1 MRKSVL
7 TLLLLF
13 IAMMMQ
19 AQQHLITGAIIDKG
33 TNDPVEASTVQ
44 LLRADSTY
52 ISGAISDENG
62 LFSLQAPEDGSYLL
76 KITSV
81 GYKPTVRRIMM
92 TQGKDLAMGKINI
105 NAEAIMLKAATVTAM
120 AKKVVLKEDTFV
132 YNSAAYRTPEG
143 STIEELVKRLPGAE
157 VSDDGSIKINGKE
170 VKKILV
176 DGKEFMT
183 GDTKTALKNLP
194 TSIIDK
200 IKAYDEKSDLAKVTG
215 IDDGEEE
222 TVLDFGVKRGMNKGL
237 IANMDLSMGTKQRYS
252 ERGMAAYF
260 NDRNRLMMFASANN
274 TNDMG
279 FPGGGGPGGW
289 GFNKQGLN
297 ASKMLGLNYNYENK
311 DKLKMDASLRWNHSD
326 GDISSTVASE
336 NFVSQ
341 NSSFSNSR
349 AKNFSRSNSW
359 DGRFRLEWTPDTMT
373 NIMFRPSFTI
383 KSSDALARSLS
394 AQFNADP
401 YQITNDPLED
411 AARAE
416 LGLEDVSTSK
426 SLLQQ
431 AGALVNLQSS
441 SSISYS
447 ESENLR
453 GMLQYN
459 RRLSAM
465 GRNITVRTDASYGK
479 TDANSL
485 SLTNAY
491 MYLVDVANG
500 NETDHYNTYR
510 YNVTPTRNYSYS
522 LQATYSEPLWRAT
535 FLQLSYKFTY
545 KYSKTD
551 RSTYNFS
558 DFSDEEA
565 NQWASITPEYR
576 GWGNYLGTL
585 RSPLDEYFDSDQSR
599 FSEYKNYIHEM
610 QLMMRFIRPKYNL
623 SFGAM
628 LQPQRSNFIYDYMGQ
643 HIETT
648 RNVTNFSPTLDF
660 RYRFSKVSN
669 LRVNYRGTTSQPSMT
684 DLLDITD
691 DSNPLNIKKGN
702 PGLKPSFTHNFRLFY
717 NDYIEKHQRA
727 LMTFVNFSMT
737 RNSISDMVTYD
748 DKTGGRTTQ
757 PENINGNWNARGAFM
772 FNTAIDSAG
781 VWNINTFT
789 TLAYT
794 NAVGYLSLDGK
805 TSQKNTTK
813 QTQVGERIAMGYRN
827 SWLEVNLNGTLNY
840 NHARNKLQASSNMNT
855 WQFSYGPSITV
866 TMPWGMSL
874 STDLSQSSRRGYSDK
889 SMNTN
894 ELVWNAQLS
903 QGFLRGKPLTVMIQF
918 YDAAPAEHLEP
929 CPYCHGPYRY
939 RVQQHHLLCHA
950 PRHLPTEYHRR
961 QTGTRDDEI
970 WRTPRLRRTTLQRR
984 TSPLLSLEKLKPI
997 YMMPRTIRHR
1007 WFWAYFCLIGSN
1019 ITTPFH
1025 IRQF

>member
-416 LGLEDVSTSK
+416 LGLEDVSLSK

-648 RNVTNFSPTLDF
+648 RNVTNFSPALDF

-717 NDYIEKHQRA
+717 NNYIEKHQRA

-827 SWLEVNLNGTLNY
+827 NWLEVNLNGTLNY

-855 WQFSYGPSITV
+855 WQFSYGPSVTV

-903 QGFLRGKPLTVMIQF
+903 QGFLKGKPLTVMIQF
-918 YDAAPAEHLEP
+918 YDLLH
-929 CPYCHGPYRY
+929 
-939 RVQQHHLLCHA
+939 QQSTLSRALTA
-950 PRHLPTEYHRR
+950 MARTDTEYNSINSYAMLHVIYRLNIIGGKQARETMMYGGRPDFRGRPFNGGRPPMGPPPGGGHRR
-961 QTGTRDDEI
+961 
-970 WRTPRLRRTTLQRR
+970 
-984 TSPLLSLEKLKPI
+984 
-997 YMMPRTIRHR
+997 
-1007 WFWAYFCLIGSN
+1007 F
-1019 ITTPFH
+1019 
-1025 IRQF
+1025 

>member
-260 NDRNRLMMFASANN
+260 NDRNRLMLFASANN

-383 KSSDALARSLS
+383 NSSDALARSLS

-416 LGLEDVSTSK
+416 LGLEDVSLSK

-500 NETDHYNTYR
+500 YETDHYNTYR

-522 LQATYSEPLWRAT
+522 LQATYSEPLWKAT

-610 QLMMRFIRPKYNL
+610 QLMMRFVRPKYNL

-727 LMTFVNFSMT
+727 LMTFINFSMT

-827 SWLEVNLNGTLNY
+827 NWLEVNLNGTLNY

-903 QGFLRGKPLTVMIQF
+903 QGFLKGKPLTVMIQF
-918 YDAAPAEHLEP
+918 YDLLH
-929 CPYCHGPYRY
+929 
-939 RVQQHHLLCHA
+939 QQSTLSRALTA
-950 PRHLPTEYHRR
+950 MARTDTEYNSINSYAMLHVIYRLNIIGGKQARETMMYGGRPDFRGRPFNGGRPPMGPPPGGGHRR
-961 QTGTRDDEI
+961 
-970 WRTPRLRRTTLQRR
+970 
-984 TSPLLSLEKLKPI
+984 
-997 YMMPRTIRHR
+997 
-1007 WFWAYFCLIGSN
+1007 F
-1019 ITTPFH
+1019 
-1025 IRQF
+1025 

>member
-222 TVLDFGVKRGMNKGL
+222 TVLDFGIKRGMNKGL
-237 IANMDLSMGTKQRYS
+237 IANMDLSIGTKQRYS

-260 NDRNRLMMFASANN
+260 NDRNRLMLFASANN

-669 LRVNYRGTTSQPSMT
+669 LRINYRGTTSQPSMT

-827 SWLEVNLNGTLNY
+827 NWLEVDLNGTLNY

-903 QGFLRGKPLTVMIQF
+903 QGFLKGKPLTVMIQF
-918 YDAAPAEHLEP
+918 YDLLH
-929 CPYCHGPYRY
+929 
-939 RVQQHHLLCHA
+939 QQSTLSRALTA
-950 PRHLPTEYHRR
+950 MARTDTEYNSINSYAMLHVIYRLNIIGGKQARETMRDGGRPDFGGRPFNGGRPPMGPPPGGGHRR
-961 QTGTRDDEI
+961 
-970 WRTPRLRRTTLQRR
+970 
-984 TSPLLSLEKLKPI
+984 
-997 YMMPRTIRHR
+997 
-1007 WFWAYFCLIGSN
+1007 F
-1019 ITTPFH
+1019 
-1025 IRQF
+1025 